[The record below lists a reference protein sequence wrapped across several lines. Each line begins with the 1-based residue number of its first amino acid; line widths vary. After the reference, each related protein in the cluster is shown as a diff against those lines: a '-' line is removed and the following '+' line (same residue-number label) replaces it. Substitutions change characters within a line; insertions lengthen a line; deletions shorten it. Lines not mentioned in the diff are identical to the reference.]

1 MTTDTPSN
9 TRSGDTP
16 EFPESLHF
24 VGVGGIGMSGLA
36 QMFLDL
42 GCEVTGSDRALGR
55 PENARIFSALEAAGV
70 KLFPQDGSV
79 YADGRK
85 PDAIVYSTAIEETTR
100 ISVALPRAR
109 GDCTAVRRFRSGS
122 GRCAAGSPSP

>member
-1 MTTDTPSN
+1 MTTDSPSN

-16 EFPESLHF
+16 EFPKSLHF

-36 QMFLDL
+36 QLFLDL
-42 GCEVTGSDRALGR
+42 GCEVTGSDRALGH

-79 YADGRK
+79 YADGRTQERMCFE
-85 PDAIVYSTAIEETTR
+85 VNLEH
-100 ISVALPRAR
+100 
-109 GDCTAVRRFRSGS
+109 GWN
-122 GRCAAGSPSP
+122 